1 MLLLLLRNL
10 RSNIRRVDN
19 LVEILCM
26 KMMRCTSVALYI
38 QYSEKLL

>member
-19 LVEILCM
+19 LVEILYENDALQL
-26 KMMRCTSVALYI
+26 RCI
-38 QYSEKLL
+38 QYIDELL